1 MDEGAAGLFRFNSPR
16 MGGSLTMKRRLL
28 LTAVISMM
36 AGFSLS
42 LTAAGDALLQAVRA
56 YLNKEI
62 GIVLNGG
69 PWDMNVAGE
78 KLYPLTYEGRTY
90 LPVRAVAEALS
101 VPIVYD
107 AAGKKIYIGEKTDK
121 VPIITET
128 YRPVSARIVS
138 DASQRLIDGTDHGTV
153 ALFEKVIY
161 SNSYIQ
167 LEPDAK
173 YSKLVLYVDVDGDDV
188 DLRIVNRN
196 DPMGTVILQSVV
208 VTEADGLK
216 EIEVDITGIRTLS
229 VDVMTTEPNKSATVR
244 IAADKSYY
252 Q

>member
-1 MDEGAAGLFRFNSPR
+1 MEVA
-16 MGGSLTMKRRLL
+16 LTMKTRML

-36 AGFSLS
+36 VGFSLS
-42 LTAAGDALLQAVRA
+42 LTAAGDALLQEVRA

-62 GIVLNGG
+62 AIVLNGG
-69 PWDMNVAGE
+69 PWEMNVAGE
-78 KLYPLTYEGRTY
+78 RLYPMTFEGRTY

-101 VPIVYD
+101 VPIAYD
-107 AAGKKIYIGEKTDK
+107 AASKTIYIGERTTK
-121 VPIITET
+121 VPVITEN
-128 YRPVSARIVS
+128 YRPVSSRIIS
-138 DASQRLIDGTDHGTV
+138 DASQRLINGTDHGTV
-153 ALFEKVIY
+153 ALFGNVIN

-196 DPMGTVILQSVV
+196 DPTGTVILKSVV

-229 VDVMTTEPNKSATVR
+229 VDVMTTEPNKSAAVR
-244 IAADKSYY
+244 IAMDKSYY